1 MDIPSTFRAPRPKVP
16 GTGSV
21 AYPELSASEP
31 GMDGERHCG
40 VTRNINQHTRTETQ
54 WSGAAVTKKD
64 VVCEKIFFTSG
75 AGGKAFKDLGD
86 IDSEATVQTTWSPEG
101 FQLTRTIKK
110 VENFKTNCRGDCSPT
125 PTTQIT
131 APSSKNL
138 QSPKGLQSPVCEAV
152 EIKPFKP
159 LCHHPQDPDHA
170 CSPGTAYRSPL
181 GFGFGS
187 CVLAS
192 MNHVRKAHTWTLCV
206 SCPRQVQPP
215 HRTVSYAF
223 RSRCADCP
231 PSPLN
236 PADLNFFFFFFFF
249 GGGGGGAYKRAE
261 ELYLIDARA
270 ANYQYIVH
278 LEILYFF
285 HTLELTK
292 DLLVEWIRDSRN
304 PVLQILST
312 LVDQPSAHREA
323 STGEVDSSRR
333 ASIRESLGETRK
345 PVRLL
350 ISQMLVEYIADQ
362 RADY

>member
-1 MDIPSTFRAPRPKVP
+1 MMNSGCRSSVCQNERNTCGITRGTKSECSGEGGPGFGRWESPMGRTRSRPTADTQRDERAQICEEILCDGKSQTERREERLVAQEHNVEAHA
-16 GTGSV
+16 GT
-21 AYPELSASEP
+21 
-31 GMDGERHCG
+31 GERHCG

-170 CSPGTAYRSPL
+170 CSPGTAYRIICEH
-181 GFGFGS
+181 F
-187 CVLAS
+187 
-192 MNHVRKAHTWTLCV
+192 K
-206 SCPRQVQPP
+206 
-215 HRTVSYAF
+215 
-223 RSRCADCP
+223 
-231 PSPLN
+231 
-236 PADLNFFFFFFFF
+236 
-249 GGGGGGAYKRAE
+249 
-261 ELYLIDARA
+261 
-270 ANYQYIVH
+270 QYGW
-278 LEILYFF
+278 
-285 HTLELTK
+285 
-292 DLLVEWIRDSRN
+292 LVF
-304 PVLQILST
+304 V
-312 LVDQPSAHREA
+312 
-323 STGEVDSSRR
+323 
-333 ASIRESLGETRK
+333 
-345 PVRLL
+345 
-350 ISQMLVEYIADQ
+350 
-362 RADY
+362 